1 MGRGWGGERTTI
13 ILLRHMGKPGQQAI
27 DRLVKKRLFAIFF
40 LFYHLSSSLLN
51 SIIFF
56 FFSFLST
63 ARPMWKTWTRWK
75 FPIDTGENFRIDRV
89 KLKKKKKMNI
99 IKKEKNLK
107 DGTKLY
113 VLLHRRLENYLK
125 YWEVS
130 LIGKLINRK
139 NYSTK
144 QRRNFQYILESSKA
158 ATTRGQISSG
168 CAPHCEAI
176 VNADIM
182 FPSITRHIRVR
193 LSGFISDTGLTAVAR
208 WATTPRKP
216 RFAKHFHQEMPPSS
230 CPCITAIINPRD
242 LYAINIQ
249 KCPTST
255 GEERYVKNVTR
266 NYIQGV
272 WEKRAGSRMISN
284 YIISNCSQKL

>member
-13 ILLRHMGKPGQQAI
+13 ILLRHMGKPGQQKTSNRPI
-27 DRLVKKRLFAIFF
+27 SGKPFAIFID
-40 LFYHLSSSLLN
+40 LFSLLN
-51 SIIFF
+51 SIIPSFF
-56 FFSFLST
+56 FLFT
-63 ARPMWKTWTRWK
+63 TRPMKPSSRQRWEK
-75 FPIDTGENFRIDRV
+75 FRIDILKINITRID
-89 KLKKKKKMNI
+89 KKKGKKR
-99 IKKEKNLK
+99 LK
-107 DGTKLY
+107 RRGFLTNY
-113 VLLHRRLENYLK
+113 VPPHRPLENYAK

-216 RFAKHFHQEMPPSS
+216 RFAKHFHQESLPRV
-230 CPCITAIINPRD
+230 TAIISPEIFMR
-242 LYAINIQ
+242 
-249 KCPTST
+249 
-255 GEERYVKNVTR
+255 
-266 NYIQGV
+266 
-272 WEKRAGSRMISN
+272 
-284 YIISNCSQKL
+284 